1 MRAVTEDGIMPP
13 LLMTSEEGSFA
24 QGTILN
30 RKPQIIR
37 QILAD
42 MEYPPEVTSAVNAF
56 ADEIQTGTMKPLV
69 ELTGDAEEWN
79 RMLSLL
85 GACRWLDAP
94 WYFAEVFFYRRLLE
108 IVQYFQPGAWRL
120 IDPFGPQK
128 ARQTLA
134 DLAAFA
140 GMWSQIAA
148 IDISERFEVLL
159 HSALWGNRTD
169 LSNFT
174 MGAGATGGLAVS
186 EEQHRILID
195 HTEDAHRLLQRG
207 VLRVDFIND
216 NVGSDLIFDLALA
229 AFLIEHGWAKQV
241 VMHLKAQP
249 FFVSDAMPA
258 DAQMTIDQMQAH
270 TDEAVQEL
278 GKKLAECQESGCLI
292 FLSDPFWNSYYFF
305 TELLPH
311 IKSELERSDLI
322 IIKGD
327 ANYRRV
333 IEDRHWP
340 YTARVEEI
348 NRALPRPFL
357 LLRTLKAELMA
368 GLQPG
373 QAEQLFMEDPKWL
386 TNGVRGVIHLIT
398 PE

>member
-1 MRAVTEDGIMPP
+1 MRAVIEDGSSPA
-13 LLMTSEEGSFA
+13 LLMTSEPGSFA

-37 QILAD
+37 QVLTD
-42 MEYPPEVTSAVNAF
+42 QDYPPEVVKALEAF
-56 ADEIQTGTMKPLV
+56 VEEIHTQTMFPLI
-69 ELTGDAEEWN
+69 ETTGQAEEWN
-79 RMLSLL
+79 RILSVL
-85 GACRWLDAP
+85 GERPWLDAP
-94 WYFAEVFFYRRLLE
+94 WYFAEVFFYRRLME
-108 IVQYFQPGAWRL
+108 IVGYYQPGQWHL
-120 IDPFGPQK
+120 VDPFYPQK
-128 ARQTLA
+128 VRQTQS

-140 GMWSQIAA
+140 GMWKQILSV
-148 IDISERFEVLL
+148 DLSERFEVLL

-174 MGAGATGGLAVS
+174 MAAGAAGGLAVS

-195 HTEDAHRLLQRG
+195 HTSAVHQLLQAG

-229 AFLIEHGWAKQV
+229 AFLLEHGWVKQV

-270 TDEAVQEL
+270 PDEAVQVL
-278 GKKLAECQESGCLI
+278 GRHLSDCQQSGCLI
-292 FLSDPFWNSYYFF
+292 FLSDPFWNSFYFF
-305 TELLPH
+305 TELLPAVQA
-311 IKSELERSDLI
+311 ELERSDLV

-340 YTARVEEI
+340 HTARVEEI
-348 NRALPRPFL
+348 NHTIPRPFL

-373 QAEQLFMEDPKWL
+373 QPEQLFAEDPDWL

-398 PE
+398 

>member
-1 MRAVTEDGIMPP
+1 MRAVTEDGVSPS

-24 QGTILN
+24 QGTIRN
-30 RKPQIIR
+30 RKPQILR
-37 QILAD
+37 QVLAD
-42 MEYPPEVTSAVNAF
+42 MNYPPEITAALDAF
-56 ADEIQTGTMKPLV
+56 GQEIQTQKMRPLV
-69 ELTGDAEEWN
+69 KATGQADEWN
-79 RMLSLL
+79 HMLSLL
-85 GACRWLDAP
+85 GEPRWLDAP
-94 WYFAEVFFYRRLLE
+94 WYFAEVFFYRRLME
-108 IVQYFQPGAWRL
+108 AVRYYQPGPWHL
-120 IDPFGPQK
+120 VDPFHPQK
-128 ARQTLA
+128 VRQTQS
-134 DLAAFA
+134 DLSAFA
-140 GMWSQIAA
+140 EMWNQILS
-148 IDISERFEVLL
+148 IDLSERFEVLL

-195 HTEDAHRLLQRG
+195 HTADVHRLLQPG

-216 NVGSDLIFDLALA
+216 NAGSDLIFDLALA
-229 AFLIEHGWAKQV
+229 AFLIEHGFARQI

-258 DAQMTIDQMQAH
+258 DAQITIDQMQTH
-270 TDEAVQEL
+270 PDQAVREL
-278 GKKLAECQESGCLI
+278 GRQLAGCQESGCLI
-292 FLSDPFWNSYYFF
+292 FLSDPFWNSFYFF

-311 IKSELERSDLI
+311 IQSELERSDLI

-340 YTARVEEI
+340 HTSRVEEI
-348 NRALPRPFL
+348 NHALPRPFL

-368 GLQPG
+368 GLEPG
-373 QAEQLFMEDPKWL
+373 RSEELFAEDPDWL
-386 TNGVRGVIHLIT
+386 TNGVRGVIHLVNT
-398 PE
+398 